1 MGGGWSPFEI
11 IGSIFAVV
19 AGVVG
24 GILTGGVLTGVLVG
38 LGTMMV
44 ASTIEGIATG
54 RMFKSFGAF
63 LFEPLRLVCKLLGIT
78 DENVTQGFMSASK
91 VFHENQY
98 PDTLVA
104 ACIARNKDGTDLPK
118 YYYDFAKVG
127 TAQFDKYYYT
137 GKRRYIDALPD
148 ASVASSTFQIST
160 VETAIRQD
168 KGYSVIVENVTIG
181 YPDDFTWVKYMY
193 QERGQ
198 YNYETDIINISGKEY
213 RLKSVDFIPS
223 NNTINASLK
232 GVNNNASNTTEVF
245 NAAPTGSYFI
255 AVYRRPTSTTSYMW
269 IHRTTLSDLGVD
281 FTDDDLGKMVKGN
294 INCLPVACLRN
305 NKVDLKDAAN
315 NGNVSASFRH
325 PKRYK
330 QTQKLLKGIGLDIEQ
345 LTKGYHENGSVN
357 DVYDVYLMAGISP
370 KQTLDDRDRDPEGN
384 PFSVEVTAKYVYKTI
399 EGIYENLPCAVAGQP
414 YFFTFKEPPLKGQI
428 VWAGVPTDEIT
439 GKKCKYKHYT
449 METDGGVLTY
459 RVILQVLTEYLGYE
473 DRYSQGY
480 DNEGNPY
487 TSSLSSRYFR
497 YKAEYVSVDVDS
509 LPVTPAKIYE
519 ALDNRTPFFPD
530 RTSSNEVWANQ
541 DSIGDSWSD
550 QGVTTGQASEA
561 QPEFPDIAE
570 IPLEWPYN
578 NVNTPPYTGNP
589 PWYRILRAKRTVSY
603 NQDSDTYS
611 SGVTYLYEDLA
622 SKPYNTDL
630 EPDDPDYNYQ
640 PGYTFGEQPTPEY
653 YTPYEEP
660 ASLILY
666 YQHSETAYTRVILRN
681 LVSIYS
687 TDTVDQGLL
696 DTARVTDSKFIFPIA
711 YAGLKSLTVYDK
723 TKLLSEGFYML
734 FFAKKTQHLEFYETA
749 AFGTFLQIVG
759 VVVTIV
765 VSIFTM
771 GSQTMTVQMAIQAL
785 IKMAVVYVGVT
796 LALKIISAVV
806 PDSTMKAVLSA
817 VVLVAAIAIGGGFND
832 FDFST
837 AVQLAEVPSKV
848 IDIYTKDQMKFAQ
861 QDMADLQSRY
871 KSAKEQ
877 IDKATGQTTLGIDT
891 FDVLSAQSITREWG
905 GRLMSVD
912 EYYTLALTCPDLYS
926 VCQDQIDR
934 NKTVDLDVLYPLY
947 DM

>member
-1 MGGGWSPFEI
+1 MGSGWSPFEI
-11 IGSIFAVV
+11 IGSIFA
-19 AGVVG
+19 GVIGVLSG
-24 GILTGGVLTGVLVG
+24 GILGGALFAIGGML
-38 LGTMMV
+38 
-44 ASTIEGIATG
+44 AISTIEGIATG

-63 LFEPLRLVCKLLGIT
+63 LFEPLRLVCELLGIT
-78 DENVTQGFMSASK
+78 DQNVTQGFMSASK

-168 KGYSVIVENVTIG
+168 KGYSVTVENVTLG

-232 GVNNNASNTTEVF
+232 GVNNNASDATEVF

-255 AVYRRPTSTTSYMW
+255 AVYRIPPSTTSYIW

-315 NGNVSASFRH
+315 NGNVSASFRY

-330 QTQKLLKGIGLDIEQ
+330 QTKKLLKGIGLDIEE
-345 LTKGYHENGSVN
+345 LTKGYHENGNVN

-399 EGIYENLPCAVAGQP
+399 EGIYKNLPCAVTGQP
-414 YFFTFKEPPLKGQI
+414 YFFTFFEAPLKGQI
-428 VWAGVPTDEIT
+428 VWAGVPTDEVT

-449 METDGGVLTY
+449 METDGGVLAY

-473 DRYSQGY
+473 DRYGY
-480 DNEGNPY
+480 GWDSDGIPY
-487 TSSLSSRYFR
+487 SSSSSSRYFR
-497 YKAEYVSVDVDS
+497 YKAEYIAVDVDS

-530 RTSSNEVWANQ
+530 RTSSNEIWANQ
-541 DSIGDSWSD
+541 DSIDTSWSD
-550 QGVTTGQASEA
+550 QGVTTGRAVEA

-570 IPLEWPYN
+570 IEAPLFSYAST
-578 NVNTPPYTGNP
+578 TPPYTGDP
-589 PWYRILRAKRTVSY
+589 PWYRVLRAKRIMRY
-603 NQDSDTYS
+603 NQQSESYYS
-611 SGVTYLYEDLA
+611 SVTYIYEDLA
-622 SKPYNTDL
+622 SKPLNNDL
-630 EPDDPDYNYQ
+630 EPEDPDYNYE
-640 PGYTFGEQPTPEY
+640 PGTSLNVNPTPEY

-687 TDTVDQGLL
+687 TDTVDKGLL
-696 DTARVTDSKFIFPIA
+696 DTARVTDSKFVFPIA
-711 YAGLKSLTVYDK
+711 YAGLKALTVYDK

-734 FFAKKTQHLEFYETA
+734 FFAKKTQHLEFYETE

-759 VVVTIV
+759 VVITIV

-771 GSQTMTVQMAIQAL
+771 GSQTMTVQMAIQSL
-785 IKMAVVYVGVT
+785 VRMAVVYVGVT

-817 VVLVAAIAIGGGFND
+817 VVLVAAIAVGGGFSD
-832 FDFST
+832 FNFNT
-837 AVQLAEVPSKV
+837 AVQLAEIPSKV
-848 IDIYTKDQMKFAQ
+848 IDIYTKDQMRLAQ

-871 KSAKEQ
+871 KSAREQ

-934 NKTVDLDVLYPLY
+934 SKTVDLNVLYPLY

>member
-1 MGGGWSPFEI
+1 MGGGWSPFEA
-11 IGSIFAVV
+11 IGSVFAAV
-19 AGVVG
+19 AGAVG
-24 GILTGGVLTGVLVG
+24 GILTGGVLAGVLMSV
-38 LGTMMV
+38 GTMML

-63 LFEPLRLVCKLLGIT
+63 LFDPLRLVCKLLGIT
-78 DENVTQGFMSASK
+78 DQNVTQGFMSASK

-104 ACIARNKDGTDLPK
+104 ACIARNKDSTDLSK

-137 GKRRYIDALPD
+137 GKRRYVDALPD
-148 ASVASSTFQIST
+148 ASIASSTFQIST

-168 KGYSVIVENVTIG
+168 KGYSAVVENVTIG

-198 YNYETDIINISGKEY
+198 YNYETDIININGKEY

-232 GVNNNASNTTEVF
+232 GVNSNASDAAEVF

-255 AVYRRPTSTTSYMW
+255 AVYRRPASTASYIW
-269 IHRTTLSDLGVD
+269 IHRTALSDLGVD

-305 NKVDLKDAAN
+305 NKVDLKNAAN
-315 NGNVSASFRH
+315 NGNASASFRH

-330 QTQKLLKGIGLDIEQ
+330 QTKKLLKGIGLDIEE
-345 LTKGYHENGSVN
+345 LTKGYHENESIN

-384 PFSVEVTAKYVYKTI
+384 SFSVGVTAKYVYKTI
-399 EGIYENLPCAVAGQP
+399 EGIYKNLPCAVAGQP
-414 YFFTFKEPPLKGQI
+414 YFFTFFEAPLKGQI
-428 VWAGVPTDEIT
+428 VWAGVPADEVT

-473 DRYSQGY
+473 DRYDYGY
-480 DNEGNPY
+480 DSDGIPY
-487 TSSLSSRYFR
+487 SLSSSSRYFK
-497 YKAEYVSVDVDS
+497 YKAEYIAVDVDS

-519 ALDNRTPFFPD
+519 ALDNRTPFFPN
-530 RTSSNEVWANQ
+530 RISSNEVWANQ
-541 DSIGDSWSD
+541 DSIGDSWSG
-550 QGVTTGQASEA
+550 QGVATGQAPEA

-570 IPLEWPYN
+570 IEVSLLGSPA
-578 NVNTPPYTGNP
+578 PPYTGNP
-589 PWYRILRAKRTVSY
+589 PWYRIFRAKRTVYYDS
-603 NQDSDTYS
+603 DSDTYS
-611 SGVTYLYEDLA
+611 SGVVYLYEDLA
-622 SKPYNTDL
+622 SKSYNTDL
-630 EPDDPDYNYQ
+630 EPENPDYNYQ

-653 YTPYEEP
+653 YIPYEEP

-711 YAGLKSLTVYDK
+711 YAGLKTLTVYDK

-749 AFGTFLQIVG
+749 EFGAFLQIVG

-765 VSIFTM
+765 ISIFTM

-785 IKMAVVYVGVT
+785 LKMAVVYVGVA

-817 VVLVAAIAIGGGFND
+817 AVLVAAIAAGGGFSD
-832 FDFST
+832 FNFST
-837 AVQLAEVPSKV
+837 AVQLAEVPSKA
-848 IDIYTKDQMKFAQ
+848 IDIYTKDQMRLAQ
-861 QDMADLQSRY
+861 QDMTDLQSRY

-877 IDKATGQTTLGIDT
+877 IDKAAGQTALGIDM

-905 GRLMSVD
+905 SGLMSAD

-934 NKTVDLDVLYPLY
+934 SKTVDLDILYPLY